1 MVKTFKYLFFLFFL
15 PILVSAQENVGL
27 SFGGQK
33 EDIGYDVI
41 QCSDGGFL
49 LGGSTKSFGAGNLD
63 IYLIKLNENGNTVWI
78 KTFGWVHDD
87 LIRSIKEVSDGFI
100 IVGDAWDYGFG
111 RLDIYAIKIDF
122 DGNMIWNNL
131 YGSNSKDTG
140 YDVIE
145 VKNENLAI
153 LGYSRDSDNDPAG
166 DITLIKT
173 DGEGNEIWKKY
184 YGTNYDDYGIEIC
197 DIENDKLL
205 IIGTKAGFYD
215 DVYATYFNS
224 HDADIMLICVDE
236 DGNELWQNTYG
247 GEGHDFGYSVCT
259 IDNSIYICGSTQSE
273 GNGNFDMLLLKTD
286 SQGDKL
292 WSKTFGG
299 AEYDYGISMT
309 VNPEGDLYLL
319 GTTKSFGLNQSA
331 DFYLVKA
338 DTSGNELWSLSI
350 GGDLIDVAYKLS
362 STADSGVILIG
373 KTNSFGSGYYD
384 VLVIKVDKNGVVE
397 NLISGIDSTYISNL
411 QLFPN
416 PVTDVGNF
424 RTLSTVEF
432 PELYIEI
439 ISLSGKT
446 ISSFRV
452 VKPNYSF
459 STQNLSSGFYIYRVR
474 KKKDS
479 NIIFTGKL
487 IVR

>member
-15 PILVSAQENVGL
+15 PVLVSAQENVGL

-63 IYLIKLNENGNTVWI
+63 IYLIKLNENGNTEWI
-78 KTFGWVHDD
+78 KTFGREYDD
-87 LIRSIKEVSDGFI
+87 LIRSVLEVNDGYI
-100 IVGDAWDYGFG
+100 IVGDSWNNGYY
-111 RLDIYAIKIDF
+111 RLDIYMAKIDHQ
-122 DGNMIWNNL
+122 GNIIWENL
-131 YGSNSKDTG
+131 YETKSKNTG
-140 YDVIE
+140 YDVL
-145 VKNENLAI
+145 KLKDDNLMI
-153 LGYSRDSDNDPAG
+153 LGYSREVEPSG
-166 DITLIKT
+166 DILLMKT
-173 DGEGNEIWKKY
+173 DSKGVVIWKKEF
-184 YGTNYDDYGIEIC
+184 GTQYDDYGIELCEFDTNNI
-197 DIENDKLL
+197 L
-205 IIGTKAGFYD
+205 IVGTKAGFYD
-215 DVYATYFNS
+215 EVYSTYFNS
-224 HDADIMLICVDE
+224 HDADLMLICVDYN
-236 DGNELWQNTYG
+236 GNEIWQNTYG
-247 GEGHDFGYSVCT
+247 GEGHDFGYTITT
-259 IDNSIYICGSTQSE
+259 IDNNIYICGSTQSE
-273 GNGNFDMLLLKTD
+273 GNGSFDMLLLKTD
-286 SQGDKL
+286 FQGDKL

-411 QLFPN
+411 QLYPN